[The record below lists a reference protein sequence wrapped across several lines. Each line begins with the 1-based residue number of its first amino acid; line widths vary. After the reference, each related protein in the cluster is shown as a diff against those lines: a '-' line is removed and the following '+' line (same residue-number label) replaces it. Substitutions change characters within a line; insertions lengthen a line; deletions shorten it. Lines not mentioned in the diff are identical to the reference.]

1 MIRIGLTGGIGSGK
15 STVTKMLIKK
25 NIKVID
31 ADLIAREVLDIY
43 PKLKEEIKNSFGKEF
58 FDASGNLLRRKLG
71 ELVFNSEDKRAQLEN
86 IILPFII
93 KEITYRLNELEDI
106 GERIA
111 FVDAPLLIET
121 GIYKDMDY
129 NVLVYVDKE
138 TQINRVMERDGFSK
152 EHTLKRIE
160 AQIDLDDKKNF
171 VDYIIDNSGSIANTK
186 NQLEQILNKWGND
199 E

>member
-1 MIRIGLTGGIGSGK
+1 MIRMGLTGGIGSGK
-15 STVTKMLIKK
+15 STVTKMLIEK

-31 ADLIAREVLDIY
+31 ADLIAREVLNIY
-43 PKLKEEIKNSFGKEF
+43 PEIKEEIKNSFGKEF
-58 FDASGNLLRRKLG
+58 FDDSGNLLRRKLG
-71 ELVFNSEDKRAQLEN
+71 ELVFNSADKRVQLEN

-93 KEITYRLNELEDI
+93 KEITYRLNELEGT
-106 GERIA
+106 GEKIA

-121 GIYKDMDY
+121 GIYKNMDY

-138 TQINRVMERDGFSK
+138 TQINRVMGRDGFSK